1 MDRARKPKQD
11 QSRHLNKNKVK
22 GMTGCALL
30 AAGFAL
36 LFISRIF
43 RGFADW
49 YSAYIYPVWVNTV
62 GRIMG
67 YVRISVSEVL
77 LYLLLLI
84 LAVRAGELGLAI
96 VRRNGFR
103 EKAKVRLANLILL
116 AGMLFFLYVA
126 NCGINYRRETFSES
140 AGLSVGKYSVEEL
153 KETCLRLTGEVNDE
167 SRKVE
172 RNPDGT
178 MTLEDVSLARE
189 AAEAM
194 GRLGR
199 KYPELSGYYP
209 QPKGLLVP
217 WILSVQNLSG
227 IYSPFAV
234 EANYNSGM
242 TDYNIPFTACHELSH
257 LRGFMEEKEANF
269 IGFLACRESE
279 SEEFRYSG
287 SLMGWIYCMNVLYRS
302 DYDAWEEVRGGLAKE
317 VEADLKANRE
327 FWAQYDG
334 AVAEVANRVN
344 DTYLKANGQ
353 SEGVESYDRMVDLIV
368 WHLKEEGNKKE

>member
-1 MDRARKPKQD
+1 MDQGRKSKENKD
-11 QSRHLNKNKVK
+11 RHFNKDKVK
-22 GMTGCALL
+22 GITGCVLL

-36 LFISRIF
+36 LWVSRIF

-49 YSAYIYPVWVNTV
+49 YSTYIYSAGVNTV
-62 GRIMG
+62 GRAVG
-67 YVRISVSEVL
+67 YVPFSVSEVL
-77 LYLLLLI
+77 LYLLAALLV
-84 LAVRAGELGLAI
+84 LRAGSLGVAV
-96 VRRNGFR
+96 VRKYDWKKTARS
-103 EKAKVRLANLILL
+103 RLANLILL
-116 AGMLFFLYVA
+116 VGLLFFSYVV
-126 NCGINYRRETFSES
+126 NCGINYYRETFSES
-140 AGLSVGKYSVEEL
+140 AGFAVETYSVKEL
-153 KETCLRLTGEVNDE
+153 KEVCLWLPGEVNE
-167 SRKVE
+167 SSRKVK
-172 RNPDGT
+172 RDPDGV
-178 MTLEDVSLARE
+178 MTLQDISPARE

-194 GRLGR
+194 KSLGR
-199 KYPELSGYYP
+199 RYPELSGYYP
-209 QPKGLLVP
+209 RPKGLLAP
-217 WILSVQNLSG
+217 WILSVQNLTG
-227 IYSPFAV
+227 VYSPFTV

-287 SLMGWIYCMNVLYRS
+287 NLMGWIYCMNVLYRS

-317 VEADLKANRE
+317 AEADLKANWE
-327 FWAQYDG
+327 FWAEYDG

-368 WHLKEEGNKKE
+368 WHFMQEEK